1 MSIDLMQSVGQ
12 QIHMTITE
20 FAEALS
26 LGEIWHMSHRAYDH
40 NHDLSDT
47 PTSEEAIDYYDTIA
61 HPNVD
66 ALIKHLKS
74 LAEVNEVF
82 EYQVSFS
89 EHVDSE
95 NYVDITFTR
104 QGDTVLVEIH

>member
-1 MSIDLMQSVGQ
+1 
-12 QIHMTITE
+12 MTIRFMDRVGEQIEVTIAE
-20 FAEALS
+20 FAESLS
-26 LGEIWHMSHRAYDH
+26 LGEIWHMSHRSYDH

-61 HPNVD
+61 NPKVD
-66 ALIKHLKS
+66 ALIEHLKS

-89 EHVDSE
+89 EQVDSE

-104 QGDTVLVEIH
+104 QGDSILFEVH

>member
-1 MSIDLMQSVGQ
+1 
-12 QIHMTITE
+12 
-20 FAEALS
+20 
-26 LGEIWHMSHRAYDH
+26 
-40 NHDLSDT
+40 
-47 PTSEEAIDYYDTIA
+47 
-61 HPNVD
+61 
-66 ALIKHLKS
+66 
-74 LAEVNEVF
+74 VF